1 MLDVAFYDLQESKIK
16 HIIILDD
23 AEHNSKNNISKE
35 KTLDLS
41 NNPIVFDEEN
51 LNNTSI
57 NTNDFSFYEKE
68 NIIEIN
74 EFHQKILKEYI
85 NKEKK
90 YIDVNHNHLKKTPL
104 KDFEQLKFELKC
116 LENNIDNYF
125 IVPIMKNN
133 IKYKKMNKCFE
144 NEDEDLTIKTSKK
157 EKKIFVEES
166 EGYETD

>member
-1 MLDVAFYDLQESKIK
+1 M
-16 HIIILDD
+16 
-23 AEHNSKNNISKE
+23 
-35 KTLDLS
+35 
-41 NNPIVFDEEN
+41 
-51 LNNTSI
+51 
-57 NTNDFSFYEKE
+57 NTNDFSFYENEKK
-68 NIIEIN
+68 IEMN
-74 EFHQKILKEYI
+74 QFDKKILTEYI

-90 YIDVNHNHLKKTPL
+90 YLDINHYIIKKFHL

-116 LENNIDNYF
+116 LENNIDHYF